1 MKLLLGAA
9 EGEAYF
15 HLLDDLR
22 HEVSDL
28 EIIQATGPSATPA
41 ASRSSTL
48 STSDS
53 DIERIHPSAYRRVG
67 AMYSRSFARAKSRI
81 RYWVSAI
88 TAFPDW
94 GFWAGGHQS
103 VNFVS

>member
-28 EIIQATGPSATPA
+28 EIIQATGPAEVLGLVGEVDVLYSFPTAEVVA
-41 ASRSSTL
+41 AAPRLRWIQS
-48 STSDS
+48 
-53 DIERIHPSAYRRVG
+53 PSAGWSTWREYRTW
-67 AMYSRSFARAKSRI
+67 SRA
-81 RYWVSAI
+81 
-88 TAFPDW
+88 
-94 GFWAGGHQS
+94 QS
-103 VNFVS
+103 W